1 LSSPEGTLCLIFS
14 HQSSWKT
21 RKYPV
26 SHFYSLPRAHCYG
39 WEWPSLTQW
48 KQFFLENMN
57 CFLILKSSFL
67 SSVLP
72 FMLLLQYLTCFPPH
86 AVHIR
91 ISVSCELITLWKLG
105 HFSEANSRISFYAW
119 SSLIALGRIKC
130 FPSLYFY
137 YIFSCGFYRVFYII
151 IVNCVLFL
159 SPERLKPFPLDIHN
173 MS

>member
-1 LSSPEGTLCLIFS
+1 MPYPSFS

-26 SHFYSLPRAHCYG
+26 LPHFYSLPHGHCYS
-39 WEWPSLTQW
+39 WEWPSLTRW

-72 FMLLLQYLTCFPPH
+72 FMLLLQYLTCVLPH
-86 AVHIR
+86 PVHIC
-91 ISVSCELITLWKLG
+91 ISVPCELITLWKLG
-105 HFSEANSRISFYAW
+105 HFPEANSRIRFYAW

-130 FPSLYFY
+130 LSVLLLHFFLWLLQ
-137 YIFSCGFYRVFYII
+137 GFLHY

-159 SPERLKPFPLDIHN
+159 SPEWLKPFPLDIHN
-173 MS
+173 IS